1 MGPKCRSLKPG
12 DGSNFVLMTTRF
24 TRGLDSPG
32 ICLRTLLFLSCHYF
46 LPGKLYLYDLRGNRM
61 LLYFYFVTI
70 FTFIKPLS
78 GKGRIPL
85 SHRVRSNRRWPSIT
99 QFEWQFVQD
108 TNLFNSVFRFWC
120 SCRLDIYCQSL
131 SFNAM
136 ILIQRYSKL
145 SNNRTG
151 RIPN

>member
-1 MGPKCRSLKPG
+1 MGHVRGGRGSEHGPKMPFAKAWGWFKFRA
-12 DGSNFVLMTTRF
+12 
-24 TRGLDSPG
+24 
-32 ICLRTLLFLSCHYF
+32 YF
-46 LPGKLYLYDLRGNRM
+46 LPGKLYFLYDLRGNRM

-85 SHRVRSNRRWPSIT
+85 SHRVRLNRRWPSIT